1 MSEFVK
7 NMVGYYTPYSKRKEF
22 QADPQQQAQ
31 TPAAAQETTAPAS
44 TAQAAK
50 YGAVSSPVQRAIDA
64 AQRNGANVGTIGK
77 QAAAKQSGGTSG
89 GGTSGGGGTQETPT
103 YTPSAMV
110 QEAKAYLDGVIS
122 GRPGAFQ
129 SKYADQIAALYE
141 QIMNRPKFQYDVN
154 QDPLFQQYRNIYT
167 QGGQQ
172 AMQDTLGSAAA
183 LTGGYGNSWGT
194 TAGYQAYQNYLR
206 QLNDKIPELEQR
218 AFDRYTQEG
227 QTLRDN
233 LAMNMGL
240 DDTDYGRYRDS
251 MEDWQADRAYGRG
264 AYEND
269 RALDWEQ
276 WKYLDALARANSGGS
291 GGSGN
296 DDGMKKPKENAQ
308 NAQSTDFYGPPATQ
322 EQMDLLTGRNNWF
335 GSMVGDIEK
344 NRAMKLTG
352 IADPEKAK
360 AALLLQNLVNI
371 EQKK

>member
-22 QADPQQQAQ
+22 QADPQQVQ
-31 TPAAAQETTAPAS
+31 TPAAQVPTTPATPATDAIETGRATDAIETGRMDAPETVVDPNDRVKRGTA
-44 TAQAAK
+44 
-50 YGAVSSPVQRAIDA
+50 
-64 AQRNGANVGTIGK
+64 
-77 QAAAKQSGGTSG
+77 G
-89 GGTSGGGGTQETPT
+89 GGGATGGGGTQETPT

-110 QEAKAYLDGVIS
+110 QAAKAYLDGVIS

-183 LTGGYGNSWGT
+183 LTGGYGNSWGN

-240 DDTDYGRYRDS
+240 DDTNYGRYRDS

-291 GGSGN
+291 GGVSSAAKSAASNAWSDAVNGGVDGLDLIAPNSGKQSKAPAYDPDAIVQADLKRAQEIAQAMARYQTGITDPDQADAVIWMKN
-296 DDGMKKPKENAQ
+296 QNNAMKK
-308 NAQSTDFYGPPATQ
+308 
-322 EQMDLLTGRNNWF
+322 
-335 GSMVGDIEK
+335 
-344 NRAMKLTG
+344 
-352 IADPEKAK
+352 
-360 AALLLQNLVNI
+360 
-371 EQKK
+371 

>member
-22 QADPQQQAQ
+22 QADPQQAQ
-31 TPAAAQETTAPAS
+31 TPAAQVPTTPATPATDAIETGRATDAIETGRMDAPETVVDPNDRVKRGTA
-44 TAQAAK
+44 
-50 YGAVSSPVQRAIDA
+50 G
-64 AQRNGANVGTIGK
+64 
-77 QAAAKQSGGTSG
+77 G

-110 QEAKAYLDGVIS
+110 QAAKAYLDGVIS

-129 SKYADQIAALYE
+129 SKYADQIASLYE

-154 QDPLFQQYRNIYT
+154 HDPLFQQYRNIYT

-206 QLNDKIPELEQR
+206 QLNEKIPELEQR

-291 GGSGN
+291 GGSSGSGN
-296 DDGMKKPKENAQ
+296 DDGTKKPNENAQ

-360 AALLLQNLVNI
+360 AALLLQNLINI